1 MVDTFELE
9 ANTIAKLSNSLSNHL
24 LPLFQ
29 HEKCKPK
36 LVGTG
41 FLVSADLE
49 DYLISAAHV
58 FDELAKGNELFFYIN
73 TTTTAKLSGKLLR
86 TKLQPN
92 KNRTGDKLDIGVL
105 KLDNL
110 IRPPY
115 REILKYSLPISTLIP
130 NAIPRD
136 GKEYLIIGFPETK
149 SRINPIAR
157 ELKSKLS
164 IFQNI
169 SAPTSKYGELGLE
182 TSNHIVINF
191 EIKRTILPNKAIQT
205 FPKPNGMSGAPVWL
219 LYDHNNHNNPNQT
232 PIVGVL
238 IEYHPSKKALV
249 ATDINTALKLIRGM
263 TE

>member
-1 MVDTFELE
+1 MADTFELE
-9 ANTIAKLSNSLSNHL
+9 ANTIAKLSNCLSNHV

-29 HEKCKPK
+29 YENGKPK

-41 FLVSADLE
+41 FLVSTDLD

-58 FDELAKGNELFFYIN
+58 FDELAKGNELFFYIKAN
-73 TTTTAKLSGKLLR
+73 TTAKLLGKLLR
-86 TKLQPN
+86 TELPPS
-92 KNRTGDKLDIGVL
+92 KNRNDDKLDIGVL
-105 KLDNL
+105 KLDKL

-115 REILKYSLPISTLIP
+115 REILKYSLPINTLIP
-130 NAIPRD
+130 NALPRD
-136 GKEYLIIGFPETK
+136 EKQYLIIGFPETK
-149 SRINPIAR
+149 SRINPIVR

-164 IFQNI
+164 IFRNI
-169 SAPTSKYGELGLE
+169 SAPSSKYQELGLE

-191 EIKRTILPNKAIQT
+191 EIKRTISPNKAIQT

-219 LYDHNNHNNPNQT
+219 LYDNNNHNDPEQT

-238 IEYHPSKKALV
+238 IEHHPYKKVLI
-249 ATDINTALKLIRGM
+249 ATDINIALNLIHGM

>member
-9 ANTIAKLSNSLSNHL
+9 ANAISKLSNCLSNHV

-29 HEKCKPK
+29 HEKGKPK

-41 FLVSADLE
+41 FLVSTDLD

-73 TTTTAKLSGKLLR
+73 INTTAKLSGKLLR
-86 TKLQPN
+86 TKLPPN
-92 KNRTGDKLDIGVL
+92 KNRTEDKLDIGVL
-105 KLDNL
+105 KLDKL

-115 REILKYSLPISTLIP
+115 REIQKYSLSINALIP
-130 NAIPRD
+130 NALPRD
-136 GKEYLIIGFPETK
+136 EKQYLIIGFPETK
-149 SRINPIAR
+149 SRINPMAR

-164 IFQNI
+164 IFRNI
-169 SAPTSKYGELGLE
+169 SAPTIKYDELGLE

-191 EIKRTILPNKAIQT
+191 EIKRTISPNKTIRT
-205 FPKPNGMSGAPVWL
+205 FPKPSGMSGAPVWL
-219 LYDHNNHNNPNQT
+219 LYDNNNHNDPNQT

-238 IEYHPSKKALV
+238 IEHHPSKKALV
-249 ATDINTALKLIRGM
+249 ATDINIALKLIHGM
-263 TE
+263 TK